1 MNEDKDKNHHGGKW
15 AQISKDYKKQ
25 GSVISAGFASKLDS
39 ITREY
44 QKLRTVSKKPKTFY
58 IGEDVKHRP
67 SNIYLMELEESR
79 REAELESQ
87 AEEIQKEVRRQRKA
101 EARRK
106 KREEAEKLKKAQDEE
121 LQKAIAEERQREEG
135 TTKGSSFKAYGGDRF
150 GTRGD
155 YSDGMLY
162 LSRITASVGGSS
174 GKLKHISMKDG
185 LFAHMRTMHEE
196 HRRALLLE
204 QHRSGANDHH
214 LMNVHDDHGSEAS
227 SDAFSDIDSN
237 ASDIGI
243 AMMED
248 VEDAFQLGQNI
259 ESKRKC
265 ARALASMSQNPA
277 IRESV
282 VRGGGI
288 AAVVRLANVPDEQI
302 RLDCARSMC
311 TLSALTKNHEKMF
324 DDDAVTSLC
333 KLLGSSIQETTY
345 LASVTLANLAHC
357 PGRESDIIASG
368 VLSELSI
375 IRHHHPSTVPEYAR
389 LLLHL
394 CTSTES
400 INGLH
405 EIVESIFTLANAHD
419 EGIRQF
425 CLLAI
430 TKLVMVPSNRLLLA
444 SCGTTR
450 LLADMLRFD
459 DDKASLT
466 TYCIVIFA
474 LSCNEKSLSKLVEH
488 GTIDLALDLAI
499 RCGTSGTND
508 IWSASYAVGTLA
520 NMGRYESCLESM
532 FDRGVVRAIVTY
544 CTMPSKKLGEHAAA
558 MRHACA
564 RVLHSM
570 VNNEDNATR
579 AVKEGAMRALV
590 GLCLPK
596 EDEPE
601 GKDNKE
607 GKEGKDRKEA
617 EMNEDVRRSS
627 CLALAKLLGRC
638 NTASIPMDQLSPGT
652 TTLIELMKRLAAEEE
667 AAENDPNHPKHL
679 QALEGELDA
688 EMTSACADAICNLAA
703 QHECRGMLVAQGA
716 VQTLTFLVK
725 SGSEATI
732 DKCAQALY
740 FFSAQRENHEGM
752 FKGGVVETAISV
764 MKHQPGPKVVRLC
777 GAMLFTLAGDA
788 DARSKI
794 LQHDNAL
801 EQLLKMSQSINQDVR
816 ILCGAVLCRLSNDVD
831 RSEQIIKAGA
841 VPALMRLAHWT
852 HHATRQRCIVAI
864 SNLARGKLRARIID
878 EGAVPVLI
886 ALSSSKDKKMR
897 QDCAAALCNMS
908 CSGVGGSELK
918 MAEQGAI
925 AALIVLGLV
934 RSADEP
940 VTKKTCA
947 QGIFNLLSQQK
958 NIKRSIE
965 EDVLWAL
972 DEVADMDQD
981 TQEMLAVAACN
992 LSRNDRGRSKIL
1004 AGPINTLMEMIS
1016 DTKRSSDVRIAAGL
1030 AIQNMTCSCSPAE
1043 VARIAKTPKLT
1054 ICLASLA
1061 TTISDALVK
1070 LSCAASLCAI
1080 SLNPDCRAAF
1090 LQGGGIQAMTKLA
1103 SLGSQQMNN
1112 YCSATLYALASGGGH
1127 NGATRRH
1134 DRKSKAL
1141 ARECVTSGAMPLI
1154 VQLSASKHIPTKE
1167 HCARTLY
1174 MLSLVE
1180 ENRADIVFQDG
1191 VRCVVAMCIIQDAT
1205 SPLIQGVCTR
1215 MLCLL
1220 SCKTEADVR
1229 SRMVQDG
1236 AVRVSTFSIPTQRLF
1251 GNNFTNFYF
1260 YYFLLLSP
1268 LPPPPPTLTHFN
1280 RSLPI

>member
-1 MNEDKDKNHHGGKW
+1 MNEDTDSNNDSHKHNIGKW
-15 AQISKDYKKQ
+15 AQISKDYEKQ

-39 ITREY
+39 ITRDY

-58 IGEDVKHRP
+58 IGADVEHRP
-67 SNIYLMELEESR
+67 SNIYLKKLEHNR
-79 REAELESQ
+79 REAELEAQ

-101 EARRK
+101 EARKK
-106 KREEAEKLKKAQDEE
+106 KREEAEKLKKVQDAE
-121 LQKAIAEERQREEG
+121 LAKAIAEERQREEG
-135 TTKGSSFKAYGGDRF
+135 SSGRSAFKAYGGDRF

-162 LSRITASVGGSS
+162 LSRITASVGGAN

-185 LFAHMRTMHEE
+185 LFSHMRSMHEE
-196 HRRALLLE
+196 HRRALLLQE
-204 QHRSGANDHH
+204 HRAGSDDHH
-214 LMNVHDDHGSEAS
+214 LMHDHDENASVAS
-227 SDAFSDIDSN
+227 SDAFSDLDSN
-237 ASDIGI
+237 MSGDDIGI
-243 AMMED
+243 VVLD
-248 VEDAFQLGQNI
+248 DIEDAFALGQNI

-277 IRESV
+277 ICESV
-282 VRGGGI
+282 VRGGAI

-311 TLSALTKNHEKMF
+311 TLSALPKNHEKMF
-324 DDDAVTSLC
+324 DDDAIASLC
-333 KLLGSSIQETTY
+333 KLLGSSIHETTY
-345 LASVTLANLAHC
+345 VTAITLANLAQV

-368 VLSELSI
+368 VLAELSA
-375 IRHHHPSTVPEYAR
+375 IRHHHPATVPEFAR
-389 LLLHL
+389 LLVHL
-394 CTSTES
+394 CSGNES

-419 EGIRQF
+419 EHIRGL
-425 CLLAI
+425 CLQAI
-430 TKLVMVPSNRLLLA
+430 TKLVMVPSNCLLLA

-450 LLADMLRFD
+450 LLADMLRFND
-459 DDKASLT
+459 DESSLR
-466 TYCIVIFA
+466 TYCVVVFA

-499 RCGTSGTND
+499 RCGITGTND
-508 IWSASYAVGTLA
+508 IWSASYAVGALA
-520 NMGRYESCLESM
+520 NMGRYELCLESM
-532 FDRGVVRAIVTY
+532 FDRGVVRAMVTN
-544 CTMPSKKLGEHAAA
+544 CTMSSEKLGEHASA
-558 MRHACA
+558 MRHSCA

-570 VNNEDNATR
+570 VNNESNATR

-596 EDEPE
+596 D
-601 GKDNKE
+601 KKKE
-607 GKEGKDRKEA
+607 GKEDEN
-617 EMNEDVRRSS
+617 NEEVRRSS
-627 CLALAKLLGRC
+627 GLALAKLLARC

-652 TTLIELMKRLAAEEE
+652 TTLIQLMTSLAAEEE
-667 AAENDPNHPKHL
+667 AAENDPTHPKHL

-740 FFSAQRENHEGM
+740 FFSAQKENHEGM
-752 FKGGVVETAISV
+752 FEGGVVETAISV
-764 MKHQPGPKVVRLC
+764 MKHMPGPKVVELC
-777 GAMLFTLAGDA
+777 GAMLFTLAGDV

-794 LQHDNAL
+794 LSFDGAL
-801 EQLLKMSQSINQDVR
+801 DELLKMSMSKNQDVR
-816 ILCGAVLCRLSNDVD
+816 ILCGAVLCRLSNDINK
-831 RSEQIIKAGA
+831 SEQIIKAGA

-940 VTKKTCA
+940 VTRKTCA
-947 QGIFNLLSQQK
+947 QGIFNLLSQPK
-958 NIKRSIE
+958 NIKRAIG
-965 EDVLWAL
+965 EDTLWAL
-972 DEVADMDQD
+972 NEVADMDQD

-992 LSRNDRGRSKIL
+992 LSRDGRGRAKLL
-1004 AGPINTLMEMIS
+1004 AGPIQTLMRMVA
-1016 DTKRSSDVRIAAGL
+1016 DKTCSSDVRIAAGL
-1030 AIQNMTCSCSPAE
+1030 AIQNLTCSCSPAE
-1043 VARIAKTPKLT
+1043 VASIAKTPRLT

-1061 TTISDALVK
+1061 TTVDDAMVK

-1080 SLNPDCRAAF
+1080 SLNPDCRTAF
-1090 LQGGGIQAMTKLA
+1090 LQGGGVQAMTQLA
-1103 SLGSQQMNN
+1103 SVGSQQMNN
-1112 YCSATLYALASGGGH
+1112 FCSATLYALASGGGRH
-1127 NGATRRH
+1127 NAAGGRMH
-1134 DRKSKAL
+1134 DRKSQAL
-1141 ARECVTSGAMPLI
+1141 ARECVSCGAMPLI
-1154 VQLSASKHIPTKE
+1154 VQLSASKHLPTKE
-1167 HCARTLY
+1167 HCVRTLY

-1180 ENRADIVFQDG
+1180 ENRADIVNQNG
-1191 VRCVVAMCIIQDAT
+1191 VRCVVAMCIIESAT

-1215 MLCLL
+1215 VLCLL
-1220 SCKTEADVR
+1220 SCKTDATVR
-1229 SRMVQDG
+1229 SKMVQDG
-1236 AVRVSTFSIPTQRLF
+1236 AVRVSKKKPKGKEADFGFQCTIALYDCTSNNVVCFCFFSKKGYFIF
-1251 GNNFTNFYF
+1251 G
-1260 YYFLLLSP
+1260 
-1268 LPPPPPTLTHFN
+1268 
-1280 RSLPI
+1280 RSTA